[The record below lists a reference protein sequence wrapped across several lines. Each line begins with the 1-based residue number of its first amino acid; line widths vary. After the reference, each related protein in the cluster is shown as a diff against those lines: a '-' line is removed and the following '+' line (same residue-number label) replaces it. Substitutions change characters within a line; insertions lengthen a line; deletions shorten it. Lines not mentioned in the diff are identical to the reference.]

1 MSGSDNGSPRQLVVE
16 RGEAVVAVPFIENGR
31 EMVRYSVV
39 TQPEPVPTDEIPE
52 SVRVALS
59 LAGAWSDL
67 DDDEMDGALW
77 HIRHDSVP
85 TPPMMTHDAG
95 VSTVPFARHRRY
107 HGDRWKEAV

>member
-1 MSGSDNGSPRQLVVE
+1 MSATQNKRPRELLVE
-16 RGEAVVAVPFIENGR
+16 RGETVIAEPVIVTSR
-31 EMVRYSVV
+31 EMMRYSVV
-39 TQPEPVPTDEIPE
+39 TETEPASTDEIPE
-52 SVRVALS
+52 SIRNALS

-67 DDDEMDGALW
+67 DDDEMDEALW

-95 VSTVPFARHRRY
+95 VSTVPSARHRRY